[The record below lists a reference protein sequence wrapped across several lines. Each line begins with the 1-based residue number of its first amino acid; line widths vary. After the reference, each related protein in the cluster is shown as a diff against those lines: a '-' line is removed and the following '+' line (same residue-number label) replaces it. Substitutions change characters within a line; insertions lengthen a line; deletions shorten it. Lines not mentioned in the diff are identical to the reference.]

1 MVPKRLTGTRRF
13 STMNRISAPT
23 RWYQRLVD
31 LAELHGD
38 HDQQQIAHAI
48 GVTKGTVTGWK
59 QGTPPKPDSVLAAA
73 KHYGV
78 DPLELLRIAYL
89 DGDEPAEEPKPKNRK
104 RSRQPPRQGSNVP
117 PL

>member
-1 MVPKRLTGTRRF
+1 MVPKWLTGTRRF
-13 STMNRISAPT
+13 STMNRMSAPT
-23 RWYQRLVD
+23 RWYQRLLD
-31 LAELHGD
+31 LSELHGD
-38 HDQQQIAHAI
+38 HDQSSIADAI

-73 KHYGV
+73 EHYGV

-89 DGDEPAEEPKPKNRK
+89 PDREPKPKNGRK
-104 RSRQPPRQGSNVP
+104 RQPPRQGSNVP

>member
-1 MVPKRLTGTRRF
+1 MVLKWLTATRPF
-13 STMNRISAPT
+13 NTMSRMSAPT
-23 RWYQRLVD
+23 PWYRRLLA

-89 DGDEPAEEPKPKNRK
+89 DGDEPAEEPKPKNRRK
-104 RSRQPPRQGSNVP
+104 RQPPRQGSNVP

>member
-1 MVPKRLTGTRRF
+1 MVLKWLIATRPF
-13 STMNRISAPT
+13 NTMSRMSAPT
-23 RWYQRLVD
+23 PWYRRLLA

-89 DGDEPAEEPKPKNRK
+89 DGNGPPEEPKPKNRTK
-104 RSRQPPRQGSNVP
+104 RQPPRQAPNVP
-117 PL
+117 AL